1 MGVSGWLVS
10 GAPARWLLYV
20 GVIIALGRG
29 TVAFLDPEWK
39 AGARSVYDLPV
50 PRAFAWVAACSLLL
64 APVLL
69 LYGQVAALEMARADL
84 PALLTDTSW
93 GHGWVQLAGAC
104 LLSVVVLGLPMGR
117 TTSLLL
123 LMASLG
129 VAAAMGGLGHAAS
142 DEQWPLGARLLD
154 AMHVAAMGAWIG
166 GLVVTL
172 LITRVP
178 AFALSDAAWRTFSR
192 TATIM
197 APVTVL
203 TGVGSGARL
212 LLGTPPATIL
222 ASDYGR
228 LLLGKSV
235 LVLIVL
241 AIGARQR
248 KRIARGETAAVG
260 AVRVE
265 CAIAAVVL
273 LITAALTGSE
283 PPAAD

>member
-1 MGVSGWLVS
+1 MNEGVLWA
-10 GAPARWLLYV
+10 GAARLLLYV
-20 GVIIALGRG
+20 GALLAVGRAS
-29 TVAFLDPEWK
+29 VAFLDPGWK
-39 AGARSVYDLPV
+39 AGARSVHDARA
-50 PRAFAWVAACSLLL
+50 PRLL
-64 APVLL
+64 VW
-69 LYGQVAALEMARADL
+69 GGVAALLGAPLLLLVLQLGALEMTAADV
-84 PALLTDTSW
+84 PTLLTDTGW
-93 GHGWVQLAGAC
+93 GQGWSQLMGAC
-104 LLSVVVLGLPMGR
+104 VLAAVALLLPVGR

-178 AFALSDAAWRTFSR
+178 AFALRDAAWRTFSR

-212 LLGTPPATIL
+212 LLGTPPAAIL

-235 LVLIVL
+235 LVLVVL

-265 CAIAAVVL
+265 CAVAAAVL

>member
-1 MGVSGWLVS
+1 MNEGVTWA
-10 GAPARWLLYV
+10 GAARLLLYV
-20 GVIIALGRG
+20 GALLAMGRAS
-29 TVAFLDPEWK
+29 VAFLDPEWK
-39 AGARSVYDLPV
+39 AGARSVHESRA
-50 PRAFAWVAACSLLL
+50 PRVLAWGGAAALVTAPLLL
-64 APVLL
+64 LVLQL
-69 LYGQVAALEMARADL
+69 GALEMTRADV
-84 PALLTDTSW
+84 PSLLTDTGW
-93 GHGWVQLAGAC
+93 GQGWSQLMGACVLAGVA
-104 LLSVVVLGLPMGR
+104 LLLPVGR

-129 VAAAMGGLGHAAS
+129 VAAAMGGLGHAAA
-142 DEQWPLGARLLD
+142 DERWPLGARLLD

-178 AFALSDAAWRTFSR
+178 AFALRDAAWRTFSR

-212 LLGTPPATIL
+212 LLGTPPAAIL

-228 LLLGKSV
+228 LLLLKSA

-241 AIGARQR
+241 TIGARQR
-248 KRIARGETAAVG
+248 KRITRGENPAVR

-265 CAIAAVVL
+265 CAVAAVVL